1 MRPGN
6 RRAALG
12 RQGFTLVEVLAA
24 MVILA
29 IGLLALEA
37 LGIGAARSVNTANR
51 QSELAVVAT
60 GALEETIRQVK
71 SDPAAAGNTGEVCG
85 VDADSGYF
93 VCTEI
98 ALVAA
103 DMARV
108 VARAQKAEGD
118 DLPFQISS
126 YVFDPLLP

>member
-1 MRPGN
+1 MATE
-6 RRAALG
+6 RAPLRG
-12 RQGFTLVEVLAA
+12 EEGFTLIEVVVA

-29 IGLLALEA
+29 VGLLALEA

-71 SDPAAAGNTGEVCG
+71 SNPGAAASTGELCG
-85 VDADSGYF
+85 ADADTGYF
-93 VCTEI
+93 ICTEV

-103 DMARV
+103 DVARVMARV
-108 VARAQKAEGD
+108 QRAEGD
-118 DLPFQISS
+118 DLPFQLSS
-126 YVFDPLLP
+126 YVFHPDLP